1 MDTLRLLYSVFMY
14 DRNKERFDMILE
26 PFQAMVQLA
35 LLSFCPLGS
44 KLSITNNIVH
54 IQEPT
59 WTQGV
64 LRKYNADKKDDLVYL
79 FSVIKRFYQFY
90 SFLRTKNRRS
100 LVLFELI
107 IEYSNLGL
115 DKLIQ
120 TYSSSDNANISQ
132 TLKMYKALLLKPSAF
147 QIQQDLEEVSTITGN
162 TNHTNNTSI
171 ADSSTNQ
178 IITSSSSTTTTDTPQ
193 QQTQTRVIRNVDDIF
208 QQITMIYDDAHYQS
222 ILNILLLLRKYPENY
237 VNYIKTIECLMQNI
251 HLVIRKWICENI
263 VF

>member
-1 MDTLRLLYSVFMY
+1 MLYNVFMY

-26 PFQAMVQLA
+26 PFQAMIQLS

-44 KLSITNNIVH
+44 KLSITNNIVN

-90 SFLRTKNRRS
+90 SFLRTKNRRT
-100 LVLFELI
+100 LVLFDLI
-107 IEYSNLGL
+107 IEYSSHGL

-147 QIQQDLEEVSTITGN
+147 QIQQDLEDVSAITSQNQSQDISSNTIIST
-162 TNHTNNTSI
+162 TNDTHTNT
-171 ADSSTNQ
+171 
-178 IITSSSSTTTTDTPQ
+178 
-193 QQTQTRVIRNVDDIF
+193 TRVIRSVDDIF
-208 QQITMIYDDAHYQS
+208 QQITMIYDDAHYQA
-222 ILNILLLLRKYPENY
+222 ILNILLLLKKYPENY
-237 VNYIKTIECLMQNI
+237 IHYIKTIECLMFNI